1 MCFGASSKGLQDGR
15 ARFASGARTTAQ
27 QRGEGWAVL
36 RQRAAGRA
44 RHNSC
49 MCRRWRP
56 YRVEH
61 TGSLLTSEV
70 KRHRARLVLGW
81 GTAREDL
88 RVLSAFMF
96 HWRRFRI
103 RMEAGTRIGTPP
115 FATATIISTVTA
127 GCLLGACKECSALTL
142 TGCWLLAFSCSMLL
156 LQLLPLF
163 LLLLP
168 LRFCSWFCSPLLL
181 PPPPPPLLLLLVLWL
196 LLQVSAGKHHCVIS
210 CVGAISHDDHYGI
223 L

>member
-1 MCFGASSKGLQDGR
+1 MLSALCFGASSKGLQDGR

-88 RVLSAFMF
+88 RVLPALHPVLASFPDVHA
-96 HWRRFRI
+96 
-103 RMEAGTRIGTPP
+103 AGG
-115 FATATIISTVTA
+115 
-127 GCLLGACKECSALTL
+127 
-142 TGCWLLAFSCSMLL
+142 
-156 LQLLPLF
+156 
-163 LLLLP
+163 
-168 LRFCSWFCSPLLL
+168 
-181 PPPPPPLLLLLVLWL
+181 LVVVV
-196 LLQVSAGKHHCVIS
+196 QHGRGGV
-210 CVGAISHDDHYGI
+210 
-223 L
+223 

>member
-1 MCFGASSKGLQDGR
+1 M
-15 ARFASGARTTAQ
+15 
-27 QRGEGWAVL
+27 
-36 RQRAAGRA
+36 
-44 RHNSC
+44 
-49 MCRRWRP
+49 
-56 YRVEH
+56 
-61 TGSLLTSEV
+61 
-70 KRHRARLVLGW
+70 
-81 GTAREDL
+81 
-88 RVLSAFMF
+88 LSAFMF

-210 CVGAISHDDHYGI
+210 CVGAVSPDDHYGI